1 MFFNQDYEFL
11 KDGGLFIVD
20 MMSPESFVWL
30 KRKGMDK
37 ISERSYS
44 KEEIKKML
52 TRGGFKILNIKKQKT
67 MEWDGKPKR
76 GIFLVK
82 KPVS

>member
-1 MFFNQDYEFL
+1 
-11 KDGGLFIVD
+11 
-20 MMSPESFVWL
+20 
-30 KRKGMDK
+30 MDK